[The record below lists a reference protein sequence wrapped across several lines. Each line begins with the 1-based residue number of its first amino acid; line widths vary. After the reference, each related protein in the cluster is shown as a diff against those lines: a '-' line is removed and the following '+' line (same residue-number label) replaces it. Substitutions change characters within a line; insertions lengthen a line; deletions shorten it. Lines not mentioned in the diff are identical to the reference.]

1 MWEYLCHR
9 NQASAM
15 NQDYYFLWLQLVVNH
30 LSALRAHHG
39 NPISFCHLLVQE
51 QVYLLPRIQPNEEGA
66 SLTLPICKYY
76 LWELDVTRNSTRAQA
91 KLSQGKFMKTQKLKK
106 QVGATKSSTKFGA
119 NIFFFLQLTATS
131 HLFLLI
137 KSLIFFCIVSDQSG
151 KWEKVMAH
159 HSSTLAWKIPWTE
172 EPGRLQSMGSL
183 RVGHD

>member
-9 NQASAM
+9 NQSSAM

-39 NPISFCHLLVQE
+39 NPIFFCHLLVQE
-51 QVYLLPRIQPNEEGA
+51 QVHLLPRIEPNEEGA

-119 NIFFFLQLTATS
+119 NTFFFSLLNS
-131 HLFLLI
+131 HFPFVPADKI
-137 KSLIFFCIVSDQSG
+137 SNFFCIVTDQSY
-151 KWEKVMAH
+151 KWEKAMAP
-159 HSSTLAWKIPWTE
+159 HSSTLAWKITWME

-183 RVGHD
+183 RVRHD